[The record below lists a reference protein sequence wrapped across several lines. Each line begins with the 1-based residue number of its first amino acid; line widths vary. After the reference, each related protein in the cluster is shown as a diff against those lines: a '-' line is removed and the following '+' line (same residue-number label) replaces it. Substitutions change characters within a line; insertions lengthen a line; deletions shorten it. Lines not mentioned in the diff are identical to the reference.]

1 MKIEKHTMWGLE
13 FWWGRRTIVPLNL
26 RLRNLTL
33 IKQKKKKKEK
43 RKKKKEKREDNTKD
57 LINFY

>member
-33 IKQKKKKKEK
+33 IKKKEKKKK
-43 RKKKKEKREDNTKD
+43 KKKKEKREDNTKD